1 MCQWSYYT
9 IQQLIPHNKS
19 FHCGNQVT
27 ATRGSWKNV
36 LRNVAVKLISLK
48 IQASRCRCRG
58 LSMNIAWQN
67 KNLCWRAALFF
78 AHMTCAQWTHRAHSV
93 SVLEAPA
100 EKKKGV
106 SIRTS
111 QDTPSYVWH
120 TGTSDSLAGKNR
132 PLKKGRACGSQVDG
146 PKNYKATTLI
156 PHEKKHA
163 KV

>member
-67 KNLCWRAALFF
+67 KNLC
-78 AHMTCAQWTHRAHSV
+78 
-93 SVLEAPA
+93 
-100 EKKKGV
+100 
-106 SIRTS
+106 
-111 QDTPSYVWH
+111 
-120 TGTSDSLAGKNR
+120 
-132 PLKKGRACGSQVDG
+132 GRAQRYFLRTWHVHNELIESTQCLRVRGSSWKEIGRVYPNTPRHPQLCVAYRHLWLSG
-146 PKNYKATTLI
+146 GQEPSSESSGRAKKLQGNHTHTPWKNAMWQ
-156 PHEKKHA
+156 
-163 KV
+163 